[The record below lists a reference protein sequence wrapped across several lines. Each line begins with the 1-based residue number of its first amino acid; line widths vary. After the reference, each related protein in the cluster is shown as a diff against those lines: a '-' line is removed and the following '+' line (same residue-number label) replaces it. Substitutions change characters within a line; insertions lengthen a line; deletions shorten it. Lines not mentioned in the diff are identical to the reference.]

1 MMRFKIR
8 ILTWWAR
15 RAHRERQVA
24 EVHIGVHAAY
34 DDLRV
39 LEGMKRQRKEC
50 HGEKEG
56 LPQNKEK
63 GKGERG
69 TGMSPGPSLFN
80 PPTPP

>member
-1 MMRFKIR
+1 MRVMT
-8 ILTWWAR
+8 LTWWAR

-63 GKGERG
+63 KGKGG
-69 TGMSPGPSLFN
+69 TRNKVVTRSQPI
-80 PPTPP
+80 

>member
-63 GKGERG
+63 KGKGG
-69 TGMSPGPSLFN
+69 TRNKVVTRSQPI
-80 PPTPP
+80 